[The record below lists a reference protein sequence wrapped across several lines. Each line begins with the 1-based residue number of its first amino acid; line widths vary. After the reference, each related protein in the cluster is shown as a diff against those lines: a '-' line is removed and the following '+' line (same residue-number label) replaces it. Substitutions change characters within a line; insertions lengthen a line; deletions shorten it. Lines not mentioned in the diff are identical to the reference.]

1 MAATTA
7 AAMPPTAMTTEKSFK
22 HAHVLLPFLLTE
34 DCGNVAGGDGF
45 PQGLM
50 QVESLKQLQGQ
61 ARAFN
66 SPRGVRLTAQVPAR
80 ALPSTGR

>member
-1 MAATTA
+1 MAATA
-7 AAMPPTAMTTEKSFK
+7 AAMPSTAMTTEKSFQ

-34 DCGNVAGGDGF
+34 GCGNVTDGDGF

-50 QVESLKQLQGQ
+50 PVESLKQLQGQ

-66 SPRGVRLTAQVPAR
+66 SPWGVRLTAQVPTG
-80 ALPSTGR
+80 ALSSTGR